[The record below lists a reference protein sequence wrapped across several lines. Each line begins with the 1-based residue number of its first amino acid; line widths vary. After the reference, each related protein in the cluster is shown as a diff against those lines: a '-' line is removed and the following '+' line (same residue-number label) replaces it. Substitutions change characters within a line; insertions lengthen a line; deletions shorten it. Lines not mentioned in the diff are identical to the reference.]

1 MYWYSKNLKRN
12 MNVKIYG
19 VGGLPIL
26 VFPTQDAM
34 SDNFENF
41 GMIDTLDEF
50 IKSGQIQLFCV
61 DTIDIETWSNVYGDK
76 EASRKLLQLYNRR
89 SFATDSRKKFVKKI
103 ADCCRLQFGRL
114 TFCDSFFQTP
124 GTFRRYVVT
133 FRRLRRKI
141 FFRRLVK
148 FHALRQFAYGF
159 SEKYFAESSLH

>member
-1 MYWYSKNLKRN
+1 MYWYSKNLRRN

-41 GMIDTLDEF
+41 GMIDTLEEF

-61 DTIDIETWSNVYGDK
+61 DTVDIETWSNVYGDK
-76 EASRKLLQLYNRR
+76 VWRAERQESYYNYIIEEVLPLIQE
-89 SFATDSRKKFVKKI
+89 KKFVKKI
-103 ADCCRLQFGRL
+103 ADCSRLQFGRL

-124 GTFRRYVVT
+124 
-133 FRRLRRKI
+133 
-141 FFRRLVK
+141 
-148 FHALRQFAYGF
+148 
-159 SEKYFAESSLH
+159 